1 MVKKINLTKVG
12 NFISIIKLQQIW
24 TIDELLKKVDINYD
38 ELLYLLTILSDIYSK
53 NGEYFFDF
61 DIDAENNKILFNN
74 TSVIND
80 METVTDLELFKVYTL
95 INIINL
101 DLNIDTL
108 TKNDINSFSKILK
121 DAFKIYDL
129 ENENQ
134 IDSKNINLNTVTTIE
149 YIKLG
154 NDKPEFYDVEP
165 LLITSNLEGSV
176 LEALDI
182 NDSKIKTFLINRI
195 ISIGDD
201 INKKSKQKYNQNDI
215 DVIFD
220 VKDDSVLLKLNKYK
234 KKEKLYVAKFRNKNI
249 AIEFFIENFI
259 SANVISPDT
268 VKVDVMNRVESIRA
282 LLTKWVL

>member
-1 MVKKINLTKVG
+1 MVKKINLKKVG

-201 INKKSKQKYNQNDI
+201 INKKSKQKYNQNEV

-249 AIEFFIENFI
+249 AIEFFIENFT
-259 SANVISPDT
+259 SANVISPDI

-282 LLTKWVL
+282 LLTK

>member
-108 TKNDINSFSKILK
+108 SKNDINSFSKILK

-201 INKKSKQKYNQNDI
+201 INKKSKQKYNKNEI
-215 DVIFD
+215 EVIFD

-282 LLTKWVL
+282 LLTK

>member
-1 MVKKINLTKVG
+1 MVKKINLKKVG

-215 DVIFD
+215 DVIFE

-249 AIEFFIENFI
+249 AIEFFIENFT
-259 SANVISPDT
+259 SANVISPDI

-282 LLTKWVL
+282 LLTK

>member
-108 TKNDINSFSKILK
+108 RKNDINSFSKILK

-249 AIEFFIENFI
+249 AIEFFIENFT
-259 SANVISPDT
+259 SANVISPDI

-282 LLTKWVL
+282 LLTK

>member
-1 MVKKINLTKVG
+1 MVKKINLKKVG

-24 TIDELLKKVDINYD
+24 AIDELLKKVDINYD

-282 LLTKWVL
+282 LLTK

>member
-108 TKNDINSFSKILK
+108 TKNDINSFNKILK

-129 ENENQ
+129 ENETQ
-134 IDSKNINLNTVTTIE
+134 VDSKNINLNTVTTIE

-201 INKKSKQKYNQNDI
+201 INKKSKQKYDQNDI

-249 AIEFFIENFI
+249 AIEFFIENFT
-259 SANVISPDT
+259 SAYVISPDI

-282 LLTKWVL
+282 LLKK

>member
-61 DIDAENNKILFNN
+61 DLDAENNKILFNN

-249 AIEFFIENFI
+249 AIEFFIENFT
-259 SANVISPDT
+259 SANVISPDI

-282 LLTKWVL
+282 LLTK

>member
-53 NGEYFFDF
+53 NGEYFLDF

-249 AIEFFIENFI
+249 AIEFFIENFT
-259 SANVISPDT
+259 SANVISPDI

-282 LLTKWVL
+282 LLTK

>member
-61 DIDAENNKILFNN
+61 EIDAENNKILFNN

-129 ENENQ
+129 DNENQ

-249 AIEFFIENFI
+249 AIEFFIENFT
-259 SANVISPDT
+259 SANVISPDI

-282 LLTKWVL
+282 LLKK

>member
-61 DIDAENNKILFNN
+61 EIDAENNKILFNN

-201 INKKSKQKYNQNDI
+201 INKKSKQKYDQNDI

-249 AIEFFIENFI
+249 AIEFFIENFT
-259 SANVISPDT
+259 SANVISPDI

-282 LLTKWVL
+282 LLTK

>member
-1 MVKKINLTKVG
+1 MVKKINLKKVG

-61 DIDAENNKILFNN
+61 EIDAENNKILFNN

-215 DVIFD
+215 DVIFH

-249 AIEFFIENFI
+249 AIEFFIENFT
-259 SANVISPDT
+259 SANVISPDI
-268 VKVDVMNRVESIRA
+268 VKVDVMNRVESNRA
-282 LLTKWVL
+282 LLTK

>member
-61 DIDAENNKILFNN
+61 DIDSENNKILFNN

-282 LLTKWVL
+282 LLTK

>member
-61 DIDAENNKILFNN
+61 EIDAENNKILFNN

-201 INKKSKQKYNQNDI
+201 INKKSKQKYNQNDV

-249 AIEFFIENFI
+249 AIEFFIENFT
-259 SANVISPDT
+259 SANVISPDI

-282 LLTKWVL
+282 LLTK

>member
-201 INKKSKQKYNQNDI
+201 INKKSKQKYNKNEI
-215 DVIFD
+215 EVIFD

-282 LLTKWVL
+282 LLTK

>member
-154 NDKPEFYDVEP
+154 NDKPEFYDIEP

-215 DVIFD
+215 DVVFD

-249 AIEFFIENFI
+249 AIEFFIENFT
-259 SANVISPDT
+259 SANVISPDI

-282 LLTKWVL
+282 LLTK

>member
-249 AIEFFIENFI
+249 AIEFFIENFT
-259 SANVISPDT
+259 SANVISPDI
-268 VKVDVMNRVESIRA
+268 VKVDVMNRVESIRT
-282 LLTKWVL
+282 LLTK

>member
-234 KKEKLYVAKFRNKNI
+234 KKEKLYIAKFRNKNI
-249 AIEFFIENFI
+249 AIEFFIENFT
-259 SANVISPDT
+259 SVNVISPNT

-282 LLTKWVL
+282 LLTK

>member
-61 DIDAENNKILFNN
+61 EIDAENNKILFNN

-108 TKNDINSFSKILK
+108 TKSDINSFSNILK

-154 NDKPEFYDVEP
+154 NDKPELYDVEP

-201 INKKSKQKYNQNDI
+201 INKKSKQKYNQNEV

-249 AIEFFIENFI
+249 AIEFFIENFT
-259 SANVISPDT
+259 SANVISPDI

-282 LLTKWVL
+282 LLTK

>member
-101 DLNIDTL
+101 ELNIDTL

-195 ISIGDD
+195 ISIGDN

-282 LLTKWVL
+282 LLTK

>member
-1 MVKKINLTKVG
+1 MVKKINLKKVG

-24 TIDELLKKVDINYD
+24 TIDELLKKVDINYE

-108 TKNDINSFSKILK
+108 TKNDINSFNKILK

-201 INKKSKQKYNQNDI
+201 INKKSKKKYDQNDI

-234 KKEKLYVAKFRNKNI
+234 KKENLYVAKFRNKNI
-249 AIEFFIENFI
+249 AIEFFIENFT
-259 SANVISPDT
+259 SANVISPDI

-282 LLTKWVL
+282 LLTK

>member
-61 DIDAENNKILFNN
+61 EIDAENNKILFNN

-154 NDKPEFYDVEP
+154 NDKPELYDVEP

-215 DVIFD
+215 DVIFH

-249 AIEFFIENFI
+249 AIEFFIENFT
-259 SANVISPDT
+259 SANVISPDI

-282 LLTKWVL
+282 LLTK

>member
-61 DIDAENNKILFNN
+61 EIDAENNKILFNN

-182 NDSKIKTFLINRI
+182 NDGKIKTFLINRI

-249 AIEFFIENFI
+249 AIEFFIENFT
-259 SANVISPDT
+259 SANVISPDI
-268 VKVDVMNRVESIRA
+268 VKVDVMNRVASIRA
-282 LLTKWVL
+282 LLTK

>member
-61 DIDAENNKILFNN
+61 EIDAENNKILFNN

-195 ISIGDD
+195 ISIGDN

-220 VKDDSVLLKLNKYK
+220 VKDNSVLLKLNKYK

-249 AIEFFIENFI
+249 AIEFFIENFT
-259 SANVISPDT
+259 SANVISPDI

-282 LLTKWVL
+282 LLTK

>member
-249 AIEFFIENFI
+249 AIEFFIENFT
-259 SANVISPDT
+259 SANVISPDI

-282 LLTKWVL
+282 LLTK

>member
-108 TKNDINSFSKILK
+108 SKNDINSFSKILK

-249 AIEFFIENFI
+249 AIEFFIENFT
-259 SANVISPDT
+259 SANVISPDI

-282 LLTKWVL
+282 LLTK

>member
-165 LLITSNLEGSV
+165 LLITSNLEGSL

-249 AIEFFIENFI
+249 AIEFFIENFT
-259 SANVISPDT
+259 SANVISPDI

-282 LLTKWVL
+282 LLTK

>member
-24 TIDELLKKVDINYD
+24 TIDDLLKKVDINYD

-61 DIDAENNKILFNN
+61 EIDAENNKILFNN

-249 AIEFFIENFI
+249 AIEFFIENFT
-259 SANVISPDT
+259 SANVISPDI

-282 LLTKWVL
+282 LLTK

>member
-220 VKDDSVLLKLNKYK
+220 VKDDSVLLKLNRYK
-234 KKEKLYVAKFRNKNI
+234 KKEKHYVAKFRNKNI

-282 LLTKWVL
+282 LLTK

>member
-1 MVKKINLTKVG
+1 MVKKINLKKVG

-268 VKVDVMNRVESIRA
+268 VKVDVMKRVESIRA
-282 LLTKWVL
+282 LLSK

>member
-195 ISIGDD
+195 ISIGED

-282 LLTKWVL
+282 LLTK

>member
-215 DVIFD
+215 VVIFD

-249 AIEFFIENFI
+249 AIEFFIENFT
-259 SANVISPDT
+259 SANVISPDI

-282 LLTKWVL
+282 LLTK

>member
-1 MVKKINLTKVG
+1 
-12 NFISIIKLQQIW
+12 
-24 TIDELLKKVDINYD
+24 
-38 ELLYLLTILSDIYSK
+38 
-53 NGEYFFDF
+53 
-61 DIDAENNKILFNN
+61 
-74 TSVIND
+74 

-101 DLNIDTL
+101 ELNIDTL
-108 TKNDINSFSKILK
+108 TKNDVNSFSKILK

-154 NDKPEFYDVEP
+154 NEIPEFYDVEP

-176 LEALDI
+176 LEALDL

-195 ISIGDD
+195 ISIGED
-201 INKKSKQKYNQNDI
+201 INKKSKQKYNKNEI
-215 DVIFD
+215 EVIFD

-234 KKEKLYVAKFRNKNI
+234 KKRK
-249 AIEFFIENFI
+249 
-259 SANVISPDT
+259 
-268 VKVDVMNRVESIRA
+268 A
-282 LLTKWVL
+282 LCR

>member
-215 DVIFD
+215 EVIFD

-282 LLTKWVL
+282 LLTK

>member
-61 DIDAENNKILFNN
+61 DIDTKNNKILFNN

-134 IDSKNINLNTVTTIE
+134 VDSKNINLNTVTTIE

-249 AIEFFIENFI
+249 AIEFFIENFT
-259 SANVISPDT
+259 SANVISPDI

-282 LLTKWVL
+282 LLTK

>member
-108 TKNDINSFSKILK
+108 TKKDINSFSKILK

-201 INKKSKQKYNQNDI
+201 INKKSKQKYDQNDI

-249 AIEFFIENFI
+249 AIEFFIENFT
-259 SANVISPDT
+259 SANVISPDI

-282 LLTKWVL
+282 LLTK

>member
-154 NDKPEFYDVEP
+154 NNKPDFYDVEP

-215 DVIFD
+215 EVIFD

-259 SANVISPDT
+259 SANVISPDI

-282 LLTKWVL
+282 LLKK

>member
-80 METVTDLELFKVYTL
+80 METVTDLELFKVYAL

-249 AIEFFIENFI
+249 AIEFFIENFT
-259 SANVISPDT
+259 SANVISPDI

-282 LLTKWVL
+282 LLTK